1 MLFLFTVLSA
11 SFAQAQTLEV
21 KTHTLKNGMKVLVNE
36 DHSIPSVA
44 LYIFYR
50 IGSRNEKPGITGLSH
65 YFEHMMFNGAKKYGP
80 GQFDIVMEAA
90 GGRNNAYTTQ
100 NVTVYTD
107 FFPPSALE
115 QIFDLEAD
123 RIESLAFDPKI
134 IESERGVVASERRLR
149 VDNDNLGLVDEYLW
163 ATAFVAH
170 PYQWPVIG
178 WMSDIESW
186 KMEDL
191 KKHFEMGYSPANA
204 TMVISGDVKFEE
216 IVRLSQK
223 YLEPIKS
230 NAVPPPIT
238 TVEPDQQGERR
249 TRIEKF
255 AQVPVVTIGYHI
267 PATNHPDYYPLS
279 VLQNILFSG
288 ESSRVYKRLVNKD
301 QLVISVFGSS
311 DLAFDPTLFYIT
323 MQVKPDVAPE
333 AAEKALYEELEKVAK
348 GDIKEEEL
356 QKAKNSLLVT
366 FYSYFKTIASK
377 ANAIGN
383 AEVFFGD
390 YKKLLSTPE
399 DFNRVKLEDLQR
411 VANKYFKPRNRT
423 VVTLVPTPEEK
434 EEKPQVTEN
443 RGAAE

>member
-1 MLFLFTVLSA
+1 
-11 SFAQAQTLEV
+11 
-21 KTHTLKNGMKVLVNE
+21 
-36 DHSIPSVA
+36 
-44 LYIFYR
+44 
-50 IGSRNEKPGITGLSH
+50 
-65 YFEHMMFNGAKKYGP
+65 
-80 GQFDIVMEAA
+80 
-90 GGRNNAYTTQ
+90 
-100 NVTVYTD
+100 
-107 FFPPSALE
+107 
-115 QIFDLEAD
+115 
-123 RIESLAFDPKI
+123 
-134 IESERGVVASERRLR
+134 
-149 VDNDNLGLVDEYLW
+149 
-163 ATAFVAH
+163 
-170 PYQWPVIG
+170 
-178 WMSDIESW
+178 
-186 KMEDL
+186 
-191 KKHFEMGYSPANA
+191 
-204 TMVISGDVKFEE
+204 
-216 IVRLSQK
+216 
-223 YLEPIKS
+223 
-230 NAVPPPIT
+230 
-238 TVEPDQQGERR
+238 
-249 TRIEKF
+249 
-255 AQVPVVTIGYHI
+255 GYHI